1 MDVVDDTIPYWPFGI
16 AINPLLMVLY
26 LKQFY
31 SSLDKQN
38 IMKKILGYLDYECLR
53 HAVDVCLSWKKIIA
67 DEKLWEKLLQRNVCI
82 NVITLQILIQ
92 ICVYCE
98 FNIYFNKFL
107 FMSVCQSPYIVT
119 ADTRLGENGTS
130 SKIKKLCYISIAF

>member
-1 MDVVDDTIPYWPFGI
+1 MDVDDTIPWPFGI
-16 AINPLLMVLY
+16 AINPLLMALY

-31 SSLDKQN
+31 SSSDKQN

-53 HAVDVCLSWKKIIA
+53 HAEDVCLSWKKIIA

-98 FNIYFNKFL
+98 FNLYSNKFL
-107 FMSVCQSPYIVT
+107 FMSVCQSPYI
-119 ADTRLGENGTS
+119 
-130 SKIKKLCYISIAF
+130 